1 LSERSRSGRV
11 VVKMDQPPLQKE
23 VSETEALLESG
34 SISSRGADASPSSTS
49 SSASSKYLRT
59 AAKVSVGCLAV
70 AGVVMLGATRSN
82 AANKENL
89 AALAAS
95 SGESDITLT
104 SFSENRDLRKTIA
117 SYPNLGITTLAEPFK
132 PTSFI
137 VTFTDDTL
145 REKVASGAKV
155 CKYTVQSVL
164 NGEDVPT
171 PWDYGSNVASAFT
184 ETGALTPMIPPGADE
199 DAQAMGLEATLP
211 SPGDYTAT
219 IECSDGGEAAEG
231 VEATSKSVEAF
242 SKDISCYYIRRE
254 LRELT
259 TRERDDFLDAVKIL
273 TEVPTN
279 DGIAKYGPNYKSL
292 EDFEIMH
299 LAGAGERNLDHIHDG
314 MGISTQHTAMTSEFE
329 QALQAVNPKVA
340 VPYWDYTVDSVKM
353 SSDKKYRPESFS
365 DIFRD
370 SELFTGVWFGT
381 TNAKDHR
388 IADGR
393 FADQEVPRDYNYKV
407 RSPYG
412 FLRAP
417 WNLNPSKYVTRYH
430 KYCGANPAAQDV
442 DFTDDKEEFPW
453 PTCADHFLYT
463 NTDYV
468 TSWYDFEMDIGYK
481 PHGPVHGWIGGVG
494 GECESTWDEMHREGL
509 ISPLQLQKMKH
520 TAFIMLKNL
529 WRSRLLETPKFCS
542 PDTPVKECMWH
553 GVENFADH
561 PKVQKYVLEI
571 WGIGKETENYEEI
584 LRRAILQTPYWP
596 GDHLEAASPAEV
608 SFWPIHPTIDRLV
621 QYRDQARPFTDTSWA
636 NISST
641 CVETATDCKG
651 HNAYDVT
658 YYQSTVWDS
667 DLKTYTKAHLTNIE
681 MRNALNPTKEYYRMS
696 YLYNHFEWTHCE
708 EFGVSFKLIAGSH

>member
-1 LSERSRSGRV
+1 MG
-11 VVKMDQPPLQKE
+11 
-23 VSETEALLESG
+23 T
-34 SISSRGADASPSSTS
+34 
-49 SSASSKYLRT
+49 
-59 AAKVSVGCLAV
+59 
-70 AGVVMLGATRSN
+70 
-82 AANKENL
+82 
-89 AALAAS
+89 
-95 SGESDITLT
+95 
-104 SFSENRDLRKTIA
+104 
-117 SYPNLGITTLAEPFK
+117 
-132 PTSFI
+132 
-137 VTFTDDTL
+137 
-145 REKVASGAKV
+145 
-155 CKYTVQSVL
+155 
-164 NGEDVPT
+164 NG
-171 PWDYGSNVASAFT
+171 
-184 ETGALTPMIPPGADE
+184 
-199 DAQAMGLEATLP
+199 
-211 SPGDYTAT
+211 
-219 IECSDGGEAAEG
+219 
-231 VEATSKSVEAF
+231 
-242 SKDISCYYIRRE
+242 
-254 LRELT
+254 
-259 TRERDDFLDAVKIL
+259 
-273 TEVPTN
+273 
-279 DGIAKYGPNYKSL
+279 GIAKYGPSYKSL

-353 SSDKKYRPESFS
+353 SSDKMHRPESFS

-442 DFTDDKEEFPW
+442 DFADDKEEFPW

-596 GDHLEAASPAEV
+596 GDHLEARPVQGSGPAVHRHVLGEHIKYMR
-608 SFWPIHPTIDRLV
+608 SNCDRL
-621 QYRDQARPFTDTSWA
+621 QGPQRLRRDVLSVDGLGLGPQNVHEGTP
-636 NISST
+636 
-641 CVETATDCKG
+641 
-651 HNAYDVT
+651 H
-658 YYQSTVWDS
+658 Q
-667 DLKTYTKAHLTNIE
+667 H
-681 MRNALNPTKEYYRMS
+681 RNAECSQPNERALQDELPLQS
-696 YLYNHFEWTHCE
+696 L
-708 EFGVSFKLIAGSH
+708 